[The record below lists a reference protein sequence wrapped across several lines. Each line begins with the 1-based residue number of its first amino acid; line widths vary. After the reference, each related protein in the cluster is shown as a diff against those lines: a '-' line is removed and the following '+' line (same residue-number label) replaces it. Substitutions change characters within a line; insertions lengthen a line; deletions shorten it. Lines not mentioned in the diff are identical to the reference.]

1 MGYAIFG
8 PVIIYSIPVLFFGE
22 LHNTWP
28 SNHLG
33 YLLPFEI
40 LRRLWAVPIP
50 ADPFC
55 CSISSTPCTFSS
67 DETTPFSITPSRA
80 SYIQR
85 SSKIPF
91 VTDEHLKN
99 VFGQDGEIVHVK
111 ISAGK
116 SCGFVMFY
124 EKSCA
129 EEALKMLNGMQ
140 LGGTTVR
147 LSWGRSPSSKQ
158 AADSSQCYYR
168 GYGQGHEHYG
178 YSMPQDPNAYYG
190 GYPDGYQ

>member
-1 MGYAIFG
+1 MTSETAQ
-8 PVIIYSIPVLFFGE
+8 LLQMCRE
-22 LHNTWP
+22 C
-28 SNHLG
+28 

-55 CSISSTPCTFSS
+55 CSISSTPCTFSP
-67 DETTPFSITPSRA
+67 DETTPFPITPSPA

-85 SSKIPF
+85 SSKI
-91 VTDEHLKN
+91 
-99 VFGQDGEIVHVK
+99 VHVK
-111 ISAGK
+111 IPAGK
-116 SCGFVMFY
+116 SCGFVMFS

-168 GYGQGHEHYG
+168 GYGQGQEHYG